1 MNRSGSSWECVG
13 QHLGESRGSGSQ
25 PWRPHGPRE
34 VRAARARPRTGQGR
48 RPAAPRRVSEPR
60 SEPGCSGRGLLLPSH
75 PQLPETTPPCRVGAR
90 GVARGDPGRRAC
102 GLAAGEAP
110 GQPAHR
116 RGAGQRAG
124 QMLGGDLAV
133 GEVVRGGRGGG
144 SGGRDWSSAGLP
156 WEVGVQRWEWSGAV
170 AVQRGWDRGA
180 PLAPCRRGR
189 ASRAAPGPGQ
199 SCLFSLRLRR
209 VKRRGGP

>member
-144 SGGRDWSSAGLP
+144 EWRPGLVQRRPPVGGGGAAVGVEWGCGRAAGL
-156 WEVGVQRWEWSGAV
+156 G
-170 AVQRGWDRGA
+170 QRGPLSPMQEGA
-180 PLAPCRRGR
+180 RQQGR
-189 ASRAAPGPGQ
+189 PWAGPELPFQ
-199 SCLFSLRLRR
+199 PETPES
-209 VKRRGGP
+209 